1 MPVAEMSRVRG
12 NGCTLQ
18 VLTAMNHHTYCLH
31 VSQHSDSVVVDL
43 LFSVA
48 PIVCG
53 GSVFG
58 LCFVIQNF
66 VSI

>member
-1 MPVAEMSRVRG
+1 MIRYIKDVQENDSRRDEPG
-12 NGCTLQ
+12 QREFTLQ
-18 VLTAMNHHTYCLH
+18 VLTAMNHHTCCLH
-31 VSQHSDSVVVDL
+31 VSQQSDSVVVDL

-58 LCFVIQNF
+58 P
-66 VSI
+66 